1 MLCGQANFPGYQRYN
16 EVQLS
21 QRKRIRHAVDRRKD
35 YGCIFPDR
43 WGGHQPCRE
52 SICNH
57 FRQPIDIVLGR
68 ESRPVSRA
76 VFKTVG
82 GRQTVP
88 VGSTPTLFRHNF
100 ITLCQRKGYSSASTG
115 MPYSSSLWSTSFK
128 PCSFAIRSLSAS
140 ISALVKQTTS
150 PVFML
155 MR

>member
-1 MLCGQANFPGYQRYN
+1 MRIGQFSGRTSSTMSSNSHNVKGSAMPLIA
-16 EVQLS
+16 E
-21 QRKRIRHAVDRRKD
+21 RITDASSRIAV
-35 YGCIFPDR
+35 C
-43 WGGHQPCRE
+43 GHQPCPE

-100 ITLCQRKGYSSASTG
+100 IILRQRKGYSSASTG

-140 ISALVKQTTS
+140 ISELVKQTTS
-150 PVFML
+150 PVLML